1 MLGLIYTLAGSLFIY
16 SIIILSTKKQRD
28 EIKRIIYYSSLPL
41 CLLLSGFIFHKTGF
55 FPEEYFVAT
64 VFFSLYTF
72 GFLFFLTI
80 LIKLRKS
87 EIDLKL
93 IAILGIIVIATA
105 ILHKL
110 GYMNTITLFLS
121 TPRINIGDKKIS
133 LNGFIVAILIF
144 YLSFRL
150 SKGFEKTT
158 KARLEKLPFLDTT
171 RTNTISMLVRY
182 TIIVIG
188 IFAAFAIVNIDF
200 TSIKVLIGALGVGIG
215 FGLREIVNNLISGFI
230 LLSDKTVVQNDL
242 IEVNGLLGR
251 VETVGIRTTTIRTF
265 NNVEVIVPNTNL
277 VNNELINYTHS
288 DPVIR
293 IDIPVGVSY
302 KSNPFKVKEALIENL
317 SKLESILK
325 QPEVMIYFTNFGESS
340 LNFQVSVWTDNAL
353 KKKEIESDARYAI
366 WKTLKEN
373 NIEIPFPQRDVHIKG
388 EKKQSNN
395 QAEQSF

>member
-1 MLGLIYTLAGSLFIY
+1 MGLIYTLVGSLFIY
-16 SIIILSTKKQRD
+16 SIIVLLTKKQR
-28 EIKRIIYYSSLPL
+28 EEVKRTVYYSAFPL
-41 CLLLSGFIFHKTGF
+41 CLILSGFIFQKTGF
-55 FPEEYFVAT
+55 IPEEYLKAI
-64 VFFSLYTF
+64 VFFSLYSF
-72 GFLFFLTI
+72 GFLFFLTA
-80 LIKLRKS
+80 LINFWGSK
-87 EIDLKL
+87 IDLKIIAVMGML
-93 IAILGIIVIATA
+93 VIAIAF
-105 ILHKL
+105 LHKL
-110 GYMNTITLFLS
+110 GYINTVTLFLS

-158 KARLEKLPFLDTT
+158 KARLGRLPFLDTT

-188 IFAAFAIVNIDF
+188 VFAAFAIVNIDF
-200 TSIKVLIGALGVGIG
+200 TSVKVLIGALGVGIG

-230 LLSDKTVVQNDL
+230 LLSDKSVVHNDL

-251 VETVGIRTTTIRTF
+251 VETVGIRTTIIRTF

-288 DPVIR
+288 DPIIR
-293 IDIPVGVSY
+293 IDIPIGVSY

-317 SKLESILK
+317 SKLEGILEK
-325 QPEVMIYFTNFGESS
+325 PEVSIYFTNFGDSS
-340 LNFQVSVWTDNAL
+340 LDFQVSVWTDNAL
-353 KKKEIESDARYAI
+353 KKKEIESEARYAI

-373 NIEIPFPQRDVHIKG
+373 NIEIPFPQTDVHIKR
-388 EKKQSNN
+388 EKEQNN
-395 QAEQSF
+395 VQVE

>member
-1 MLGLIYTLAGSLFIY
+1 
-16 SIIILSTKKQRD
+16 
-28 EIKRIIYYSSLPL
+28 
-41 CLLLSGFIFHKTGF
+41 
-55 FPEEYFVAT
+55 
-64 VFFSLYTF
+64 
-72 GFLFFLTI
+72 
-80 LIKLRKS
+80 
-87 EIDLKL
+87 
-93 IAILGIIVIATA
+93 
-105 ILHKL
+105 
-110 GYMNTITLFLS
+110 
-121 TPRINIGDKKIS
+121 
-133 LNGFIVAILIF
+133 
-144 YLSFRL
+144 
-150 SKGFEKTT
+150 
-158 KARLEKLPFLDTT
+158 
-171 RTNTISMLVRY
+171 MLVRY

-302 KSNPFKVKEALIENL
+302 QSEPFKVKEALIENL

-325 QPEVMIYFTNFGESS
+325 QPEVMIYFTDFGENS